1 MLNVAS
7 LNAGFLQEADDLLTQ
22 IEDCALNLEEQEDK
36 QEGINQLFRAFHTI
50 KGTGGMFGFQAV
62 ASFTH
67 HLETVLDDVRAGK
80 LPLSRRLLDLILLAK
95 DHIKHLVDGKS
106 DDERG
111 NEIVNSLNQLS
122 GRQLI
127 AEKTT
132 ASLKA
137 PIASSTNVGVSQT
150 WHIKFRP
157 NPHIMLC
164 GTDPQMLFRTLA
176 DLGPISCTTHTE
188 AIPELDDIDP
198 CRLYCWWDIEL
209 ISAESYEEIRSVFMF
224 VEDDSDIKIELLNVP
239 SASLVGAA
247 ELPPALL
254 TPASTRSDQAETSQR
269 SSTIRVPADKLDRL
283 VSLVG
288 ELVMNESRLLQVS
301 ARIKSQELDVPVE
314 EIDRLTSEL
323 RECILGIRMMPI
335 GSTFGRLKRLVRDLS
350 GELGKEI
357 ELITEGAQTELDK
370 TVLDQLGDPLVH
382 LIRNSIDHGIEGA
395 ADRISAGKPAQG
407 TIHLRALHTGSSV
420 VVSIHDD
427 GKGLNPSIIKAKA
440 IEKKLIPPDASLTD
454 KEIYRLIFLPGFST
468 AAKVTNISGRGVG
481 MDVVKRQI
489 ESLRGAIDIR
499 SQVGQGTT
507 ISLTLPLT
515 LAIIDGLL
523 VDVGGQHFII
533 PMSLVLENTELP
545 PGERNRNNGR
555 RAISVRDELVPYLC
569 LREEFDLEGVPPSH
583 EKIVVVRHQDERLG
597 LVVDRVLGSH
607 QTVIQSLGKMY
618 SNIEVV
624 SGSTVM
630 GDGRVALILD
640 VSGLV
645 RLSAKRQRRSAA

>member
-1 MLNVAS
+1 MNVAS
-7 LNAGFLQEADDLLTQ
+7 LNASFLQEAEDLLTQ
-22 IEDCALNLEEQEDK
+22 IEDCALNLEDQEDK

-50 KGTGGMFGFQAV
+50 KGTGGMFGFQTV

-95 DHIKHLVDGKS
+95 DHIKQLVDGKEN
-106 DDERG
+106 DARG
-111 NEIVNSLNQLS
+111 NEIVNSLNELS
-122 GRQLI
+122 GRAPLAQ
-127 AEKTT
+127 KTPVLDAPT
-132 ASLKA
+132 VTEPKA
-137 PIASSTNVGVSQT
+137 GISQT
-150 WHIKFRP
+150 WHIQFRP
-157 NPHIMLC
+157 NSQIMLS
-164 GTDPQMLFRTLA
+164 GTDPQMLFRSLA
-176 DLGPISCTTHTE
+176 ELGPLSCTTHTD
-188 AIPELDDIDP
+188 AIPELDVIDP
-198 CRLYCWWDIEL
+198 CQCYCGWDIEL
-209 ISAESYEEIRSVFMF
+209 VTAETYEEIRSVFMF
-224 VEDDSDIKIELLNVP
+224 VEDDSDIKIEQLNAP
-239 SASLVGAA
+239 SAPSLPAPEA
-247 ELPPALL
+247 PAALL
-254 TPASTRSDQAETSQR
+254 ASSATRTDSAETSQR
-269 SSTIRVPADKLDRL
+269 TATIRVPADKLDRL

-382 LIRNSIDHGIEGA
+382 LIRNSIDHGIENA
-395 ADRISAGKPAQG
+395 SDRVAAGKPAQG
-407 TIHLRALHTGSSV
+407 TISLRALHNGSSV

-427 GKGLNPSIIKAKA
+427 GKGLNPATIKAKA
-440 IEKKLIPPDASLTD
+440 IEKKLIPPDSTLTD

-489 ESLRGAIDIR
+489 ESLRGVIDIR
-499 SQVGQGTT
+499 SQVGKGTT

-555 RAISVRDELVPYLC
+555 RAIAVRGELVPYIC
-569 LREEFDLEGVPPSH
+569 LREEFDLAGAPPPH

-607 QTVIQSLGKMY
+607 QTVIQALGKMY

-640 VSGLV
+640 VPGLV
-645 RLSAKRQRRSAA
+645 HLSTKHLRLSAA